1 MSVDYVSL
9 FTGLAAG
16 GLTGYLLGLVRSRA
30 QAPNGPS
37 AADIEARYVSR
48 DLHTAQEKQLDQLR
62 RERDALQDDYLRVSN
77 AIAAQRNEIDNLQ
90 KQLTER
96 GEAEREQQAQMKLQ
110 FEHLASRLLEE
121 KSQKFVATNR
131 AELSHLLDPLKQRIK
146 EFEDGIR
153 TTYLHESKD
162 RSALKLEIEQLRR
175 LNQQISQ
182 EANQL
187 VDALKGSSKTQGD
200 WGEFQLETLLERA
213 GLNKGTHF
221 ETQASFKDQDGAQKR
236 PDFIIRLPE
245 DKCLI
250 IDSKVSLKA
259 YERFFNAET
268 EADRK
273 KYLKDHVDSVRGH
286 IRDLSRKQYERLY
299 QIHTPDYLLLFVPI
313 EGALNVALQ
322 ADPNLYL
329 DAMDRNIVIVT
340 SPTLIATMRTVA
352 YIWKQDKQRQSV
364 QEIAKQS
371 GLLYDKFVGFVEDM
385 QRIGEK
391 LDDAQGAYAAAMNK
405 LKTSKK
411 YGDTLI
417 GRAKRIKE
425 LGADASKSL
434 PEELG

>member
-1 MSVDYVSL
+1 MDAYVFL
-9 FTGLAAG
+9 LIGMAAG
-16 GLTGYLLGLVRSRA
+16 ASVAYFYAVAKSRQRA
-30 QAPNGPS
+30 QNAVS
-37 AADIEARYVSR
+37 TAELEVRYVSR
-48 DLHTAQEKQLDQLR
+48 ELHVALGDQLEQVK
-62 RERDALQDDYLRVSN
+62 RERDALQADYLRVSN

-96 GEAEREQQAQMKLQ
+96 GAAEREQQAQMKLQ

-121 KSQKFVATNR
+121 KSQKFVETNR
-131 AELSHLLDPLKQRIK
+131 AALAHLLDPLRERIR
-146 EFEDGIR
+146 EFEQGVR
-153 TTYLHESKD
+153 QTYLDESKD
-162 RSALKLEIEQLRR
+162 RSALKLEIEYLRQ
-175 LNQQISQ
+175 LNQQLSDG
-182 EANQL
+182 ATQL
-187 VDALKGSSKTQGD
+187 TNALKGNSKTQGD

-213 GLNKGTHF
+213 GLEKGTHF

-236 PDFIIRLPE
+236 PDFIIRLP
-245 DKCLI
+245 DGKCLI
-250 IDSKVSLKA
+250 VDSKVSLKA

-286 IRDLSRKQYERLY
+286 VRDLSRKQYERLY
-299 QIHTPDYLLLFVPI
+299 QIDTPDYLLLFVPV
-313 EGALNVALQ
+313 EGALSAALQ

-340 SPTLIATMRTVA
+340 SATLIATMRTVA
-352 YIWKQDKQRQSV
+352 YIWKQDKQQQSV